1 MGKGKGNNI
10 MGKGSKGGFA
20 GLPYREQLE
29 MLAEQQSF
37 RQLVT
42 VAYLNRLTVLV
53 GANRFLAY
61 STVKPDEDLDELLA
75 ENIIYDDRED
85 FCIAA
90 EDGTKFCPIITE
102 LMCDEE
108 HGLNATCDADTKF
121 GGKITT
127 YRVVLP
133 ADREE
138 DMYVVCECAGVDT
151 HITVDNVN
159 GGRWYA
165 E

>member
-1 MGKGKGNNI
+1 MGKH
-10 MGKGSKGGFA
+10 KGGFA
-20 GLPYREQLE
+20 GLPSVEQFE
-29 MLAEQQSF
+29 RLAEQQNF
-37 RQLVT
+37 KQLVT
-42 VAYLNRLTVLV
+42 IAYLNRLAVLV

-61 STVKPDEDLDELLA
+61 SSIQPDEDISTLTDEY
-75 ENIIYDDRED
+75 IIYDDRED
-85 FCIAA
+85 FCITA

-108 HGLNATCDADTKF
+108 HGLNATCDADTRF

-127 YRVVLP
+127 YRAVLP
-133 ADREE
+133 ADKNE
-138 DMYVVCECAGVDT
+138 DMYVVCECAGVEN
-151 HITVDNVN
+151 HITVDNAD